1 VDVVETRQPCILL
14 VHDQHADDPRLLGL
28 HSSWKFRLAD
38 RTCSQ
43 HLSEIGGA
51 CNHSYPWGETR
62 ACLNRHVRV
71 LTTRWCSYHNADI
84 SRGFDSSET
93 VTSESRPKRTHTA
106 PGWSWV
112 DVLIGFQT
120 LYKHS

>member
-1 VDVVETRQPCILL
+1 VSIVDVAIGERQDWLAAYLILLTWNEAEERQSGKIEDVDVDVVETRQPCILL

-51 CNHSYPWGETR
+51 CNHFTHGE
-62 ACLNRHVRV
+62 RHVRV
-71 LTTRWCSYHNADI
+71 LTDTCVS
-84 SRGFDSSET
+84 
-93 VTSESRPKRTHTA
+93 
-106 PGWSWV
+106 
-112 DVLIGFQT
+112 
-120 LYKHS
+120 